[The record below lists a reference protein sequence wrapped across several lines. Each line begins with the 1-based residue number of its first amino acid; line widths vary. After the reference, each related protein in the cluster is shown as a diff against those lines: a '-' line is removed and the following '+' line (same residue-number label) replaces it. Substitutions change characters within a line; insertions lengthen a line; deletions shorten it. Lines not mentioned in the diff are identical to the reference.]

1 MHLFS
6 VLNFLDISPNNGK
19 MILVLERGVKD
30 VLDILEITKISEVI
44 FMKRIILTGG
54 GTAGHV
60 TPNIALIPKL
70 KELGYDI
77 QYIGSYEG
85 IEKELIEPFG
95 IPYHG
100 ISSGKLRRY
109 FSVQNFTDPF
119 RVIKGF
125 GEARKLIKDLKPDV
139 IFSKGGFVS
148 VPVVLAGKKCK
159 VPVIIHES
167 DMTPGLA
174 NKIAIPSASKVCY
187 NFPETL
193 ENLPK
198 GKAVLTGSPIRQE
211 LLSGNKIAAMD
222 MCGFT
227 ADKPVILVIGGSLGS
242 VIVNNAV
249 REALPELLN
258 HFQIIHLCGKGKTD
272 ESLKNTKGYCQFE
285 YIKNELRDIFA
296 LADIVISRAGANAI
310 CELLALRKPN
320 LLIPLSAKASR
331 GDQILN
337 ARSFERQGFSLVIEE
352 EELSKDSLLQAV
364 QNLYDN
370 RSTFMDAMRS
380 SGQQDSIDT
389 IIGLIEEAASPE

>member
-1 MHLFS
+1 
-6 VLNFLDISPNNGK
+6 
-19 MILVLERGVKD
+19 
-30 VLDILEITKISEVI
+30 
-44 FMKRIILTGG
+44 MKRIVLTGG

-60 TPNIALIPKL
+60 TPNIALLPKL

-77 QYIGSYEG
+77 QYIGSYNG
-85 IEKELIEPFG
+85 IEKEMIEPFG

-119 RVIKGF
+119 RVLKGL
-125 GEARKLIKDLKPDV
+125 GEARKLIRDLKPDV

-148 VPVVLAGKKCK
+148 VPVVIAGKQNK

-174 NKIAIPSASKVCY
+174 NKLAIPSATKVCC

-193 ENLPK
+193 EHLPK
-198 GKAVLTGSPIRQE
+198 EKAVLTGSPIRQE

-222 MCGFT
+222 LCGFS

-242 VIVNNAV
+242 VAVNNAV
-249 REALPELLN
+249 RGALPELLRT
-258 HFQIIHLCGKGKTD
+258 FQVVHLCGKGKLD
-272 ESLKNTKGYCQFE
+272 KSLVGTKGYIQFE
-285 YIKNELRDIFA
+285 YIKEELRDIFS
-296 LADIVISRAGANAI
+296 LADVVISRAGANAI

-320 LLIPLSAKASR
+320 LLIPLSANASR

-337 ARSFERQGFSLVIEE
+337 ARSFERQGFSVVLEE
-352 EELSKDSLLQAV
+352 EETTKESLLAAIQK
-364 QNLYDN
+364 LYAN
-370 RSTFMDAMRS
+370 RSSYMDAMRN
-380 SGQQDSIDT
+380 SGQHDSINT
-389 IIGLIEEAASPE
+389 IIGLIEDTAMHK